1 MLHDEDLLA
10 CVSRADNG
18 HKKKKKNNNIPTTK
32 PNPSHLFLIKETKAV
47 EHMLLHTLKLIGGS
61 I

>member
-1 MLHDEDLLA
+1 MKTCLHVCQEQTMDI
-10 CVSRADNG
+10 
-18 HKKKKKNNNIPTTK
+18 KKKKNNNIPTTK